1 MKSMNPDFYAINTMI
16 DTSISF
22 EMKAKEEKVKMLTSI
37 FAFFIV
43 VFIMILPFF
52 TVYFDN
58 YYSVIGVTLIEIAG
72 FIICFFLNQY
82 RKYCKSYLSMY
93 RKSLHD
99 IFTCIFEY
107 ERYVEW
113 ENEYEKHLIKQRL
126 LLVNPNV

>member
-1 MKSMNPDFYAINTMI
+1 MRAINPDFYAINTMI

-22 EMKAKEEKVKMLTSI
+22 EMKAKEEKVKMFASI

-43 VFIMILPFF
+43 VAFMISAFFI
-52 TVYFDN
+52 FDLN
-58 YYSVIGVTLIEIAG
+58 NLYNIIGIVFIEIMG
-72 FIICFFLNQY
+72 LISCIILDKY
-82 RKYCKSYLSMY
+82 RRSCKSYLIMY

-107 ERYVEW
+107 ERYVNW

-126 LLVNPNV
+126 LLVNPSI

>member
-22 EMKAKEEKVKMLTSI
+22 EMKAKEEKVKMFSSI

-82 RKYCKSYLSMY
+82 RKSCKSYLSMY

>member
-82 RKYCKSYLSMY
+82 RKSCKSYLSMY

>member
-58 YYSVIGVTLIEIAG
+58 YYSIIGVTLIEIAG
-72 FIICFFLNQY
+72 LIICFFLNQY
-82 RKYCKSYLSMY
+82 RKSCKSYLSMY

>member
-1 MKSMNPDFYAINTMI
+1 MNPDFYAINTMI

-82 RKYCKSYLSMY
+82 RKSCKSYLSMY

>member
-22 EMKAKEEKVKMLTSI
+22 EMKAKEEKVKMFVSI

-82 RKYCKSYLSMY
+82 RKSCKSYLSMY

>member
-37 FAFFIV
+37 LAFFIV

-82 RKYCKSYLSMY
+82 RKSCKSYLSMY

>member
-1 MKSMNPDFYAINTMI
+1 MRPINPDFYAINTMI
-16 DTSISF
+16 DTSVSF
-22 EMKAKEEKVKMLTSI
+22 EIKAKEEKVKMFASI

-43 VFIMILPFF
+43 VFFMISVFF
-52 TVYFDN
+52 IFDLKN
-58 YYSVIGVTLIEIAG
+58 AYSISGIFFIEIFG
-72 FIICFFLNQY
+72 VISCIILDKY
-82 RKYCKSYLSMY
+82 RRSCKSYLIMY

-126 LLVNPNV
+126 LLVNPSV

>member
-22 EMKAKEEKVKMLTSI
+22 EMKAKEEKVKMFASI

-43 VFIMILPFF
+43 AFIMILPFF

-72 FIICFFLNQY
+72 LIICFFLNQY
-82 RKYCKSYLSMY
+82 RKSCKSYLSMY

-113 ENEYEKHLIKQRL
+113 ENKYEKHLIKQRL

>member
-58 YYSVIGVTLIEIAG
+58 YYSVIGVTLIEISG

-82 RKYCKSYLSMY
+82 RKSCKSYLSMY

>member
-82 RKYCKSYLSMY
+82 RKSCKSYLSMY

-126 LLVNPNV
+126 LLVNPNI